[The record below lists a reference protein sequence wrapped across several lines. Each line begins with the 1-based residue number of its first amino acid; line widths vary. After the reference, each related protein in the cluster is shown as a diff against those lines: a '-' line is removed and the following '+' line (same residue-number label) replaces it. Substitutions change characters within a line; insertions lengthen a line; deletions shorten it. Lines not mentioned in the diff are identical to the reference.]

1 MDYTTDQKTAY
12 DMISEYGTLLT
23 LTYITMGTY
32 ITATDSFT
40 NTSLAWSLPYLDTKC
55 KLSDFGD
62 SVMSGDRTFIIPGI
76 DSNSADLP
84 RLDIS
89 KGTSRK
95 LTIKVQSRVWIP
107 VNIFPV
113 CPGGTVILYKI
124 QARS

>member
-1 MDYTTDQKTAY
+1 MDYSSDQETAY

-23 LTYITMGTY
+23 LTYTTMGAY
-32 ITATDSFT
+32 ATATDSFT
-40 NTSLAWSLPYLDTKC
+40 STSLAWNLPYLDTKC

-62 SVMSGDRTFIIPGI
+62 SVMVGDRTFIIPGI
-76 DSNSADLP
+76 DSTATDLP

-95 LTIKVQSRVWIP
+95 ITIKVQSRVWTP
-107 VNIFPV
+107 VNIVPV